1 MHHPLRYRA
10 HIDGLRAIA
19 VLGVVLFHF
28 GAHWLPGGFIGV
40 DVFFVISGFLIAKS
54 LYAEVDAGS
63 FSILGFYERRMRRIA
78 PAFFAVTA
86 ATSLCAF
93 LIFFPNPLMTYGRSL
108 IWAVLAFGNVYFYLR
123 TDYFGPSAEET
134 PLLHYWSLGVEE
146 QFYFLFPGL
155 LLLIARFA
163 PKARAKLVLG
173 LLAVSLIACEIV
185 RPFNPAAAF
194 YLLPFR
200 AFELLIGAALALPG
214 VRFPESAKAGGTAMA
229 AGLALILAGMLLI
242 TEHAPF
248 PGVLALVPCLGAA
261 LAIWG
266 GERVMSLPAR
276 LMGVAPL
283 VFFGAIS
290 YSLYL
295 VHWPIVVFAR
305 PLLPNLPAPAFLLG
319 GVALS
324 TLLGWLSWRFV
335 EQPVRQNRARFSR
348 RWVFGGTVVGGALLI
363 AFGTA
368 ASDTRGFPGRLAPE
382 IQRVLSY
389 TRYPFREVVR
399 DGTCFINGNRPREA
413 PAPECLPQT
422 HPSLVLWGSSHV
434 AQFIGAL
441 EPIGK
446 AHGYAVGQMTGAACL
461 PLVDVPSSPMCDKL
475 NRFAFDWL
483 LAHKPNI
490 LVIGGDTLVSKD
502 HFRQL
507 DAQLAQLHAAGIRV
521 ILLGPVPQFSRP
533 APEILAER
541 MYRNEPSRLADDDLT
556 EGTHRADRLMRE
568 HFAGNPNVTF
578 VSILNSMCPEGNC
591 PMTVDGVPLQFDLSH
606 FTRAGVA
613 YYGDRLGALIFGEI
627 SAGETSADK
636 TPPGEASAG
645 APAP

>member
-1 MHHPLRYRA
+1 VHNPLRYRA

-28 GAHWLPGGFIGV
+28 GATWLPGGFIGV

-54 LYAEVDAGS
+54 LYADVDSGS

-78 PAFFAVTA
+78 PAFFVVTA
-86 ATSLCAF
+86 ATSLAAF
-93 LIFFPNPLMTYGRSL
+93 LVFFPNQLMTYGRSL

-123 TDYFGPSAEET
+123 TDYFGPSADET

-173 LLAVSLIACEIV
+173 LLVVSLLACEII

-200 AFELLIGAALALPG
+200 AFELLIGAGLALPG
-214 VRFPESAKAGGTAMA
+214 LWFPQGRRLGAGAMA
-229 AGLALILAGMLLI
+229 AGIGLILAGMVFI

-266 GERVMSLPAR
+266 GERTESLPAR
-276 LMGVAPL
+276 LLGLRPL

-305 PLLPNLPAPAFLLG
+305 HLLPDLPALAFLIG
-319 GVALS
+319 GVAAS

-335 EQPVRQNRARFSR
+335 EQPVRQKRQLFSR
-348 RWVFGGTVVGGALLI
+348 RFVYGGTVVGGALLI

-368 ASDTRGFPGRLAPE
+368 ASDTRGFPGRLDPE
-382 IQRVLSY
+382 IQRVLAF

-399 DGTCFINGNRPREA
+399 DGTCFINGNRPMDQ
-413 PAPECLPQT
+413 PAPECLPDT

-441 EPIGK
+441 APIAK
-446 AHGYAVGQMTGAACL
+446 AHGYAVGQMTAAACP
-461 PLVDVPSSPMCDKL
+461 PLVQSSFAPMCDRL

-483 LAHKPNI
+483 LEHKPSI
-490 LVIGGDTLVSKD
+490 LVIGGDTLVSQE

-507 DAQLAQLHAAGIRV
+507 DADLARLHAAGIRV
-521 ILLGPVPQFSRP
+521 ILLGPVPQFRRP
-533 APEILAER
+533 VPEILAER
-541 MYRNEPSRLADDDLT
+541 MYRNQPSRRADDDLT
-556 EGTHRADRLMRE
+556 EATRRADALMRE
-568 HFAGNPNVTF
+568 HFAGNPNVEF
-578 VSILNSMCPEGNC
+578 VSVLATTCPDMNC
-591 PMTVDGVPLQFDLSH
+591 PMMIDGAPLQFDPTH
-606 FTRAGVA
+606 FTREGVA
-613 YYGDRLGALIFGEI
+613 YYGGRLGALIFGPAP
-627 SAGETSADK
+627 SPAT
-636 TPPGEASAG
+636 TPATTP
-645 APAP
+645 APATPAAP

>member
-1 MHHPLRYRA
+1 MHNPLRYRA

-28 GAHWLPGGFIGV
+28 GASWLPGGFIGV

-54 LYAEVDAGS
+54 LYADVDAGS
-63 FSILGFYERRMRRIA
+63 FSVLGFYERRMRRIA
-78 PAFFAVTA
+78 PAFFVVTA
-86 ATSLCAF
+86 ATSLAAF
-93 LIFFPNPLMTYGRSL
+93 LIFFPNQLMTYGRSL
-108 IWAVLAFGNVYFYLR
+108 IWAVLAFGNVYFYQR

-155 LLLIARFA
+155 ILLIERFA
-163 PKARAKLVLG
+163 PRARAKLVLG
-173 LLAVSLIACEIV
+173 LLVVSLLACEII

-200 AFELLIGAALALPG
+200 AFELLIGAGLALPG
-214 VRFPESAKAGGTAMA
+214 VRFTENPRAGGAAMA
-229 AGLALILAGMLLI
+229 AGLALILAGMVFI

-248 PGVLALVPCLGAA
+248 PGVLALMPCLGAA

-266 GERVMSLPAR
+266 GERTHSLPAR
-276 LMGVAPL
+276 LLGWRPL

-305 PLLPNLPAPAFLLG
+305 HLLPELPAPAFLIG
-319 GVALS
+319 GVAAS
-324 TLLGWLSWRFV
+324 TLLGWLSWHFV
-335 EQPVRQNRARFSR
+335 EQPVRQNRRLFGR
-348 RWVFGGTVVGGALLI
+348 GLVYGGTAAGAALLI

-368 ASDTRGFPGRLAPE
+368 ASDTRGFPGRLDPE
-382 IQRVLSY
+382 IQRVLAF

-399 DGTCFINGNRPREA
+399 DGTCFINGNRPKDQ
-413 PAPECLPQT
+413 PAPECLPDT

-441 EPIGK
+441 EPIAK
-446 AHGYAVGQMTGAACL
+446 ARGYAVGQMTAAACP
-461 PLVDVPSSPMCDKL
+461 PLVQSSFAAMCDRL

-483 LAHKPNI
+483 LEHRPSI
-490 LVIGGDTLVSKD
+490 VVIGGDTLVSPEQ
-502 HFRQL
+502 FRQL
-507 DAQLAQLHAAGIRV
+507 DADLARLHAAGIRV
-521 ILLGPVPQFSRP
+521 ILLGPVPHYRRP

-541 MYRNEPSRLADDDLT
+541 MYRHAPSRLADDDLT
-556 EGTHRADRLMRE
+556 EGTGRADRLMAA
-568 HFAGNPNVTF
+568 HFAGNPNVEF
-578 VSILNSMCPEGNC
+578 VSLLGLCPERNC
-591 PMTVDGVPLQFDLSH
+591 PMMIDGTPLQFDPTH
-606 FTRAGVA
+606 FTREGVA
-613 YYGDRLGALIFGEI
+613 YFGDKLAALIFANAP
-627 SAGETSADK
+627 S
-636 TPPGEASAG
+636 P

>member
-19 VLGVVLFHF
+19 VLGVVVFHF
-28 GAHWLPGGFIGV
+28 GASWLPGGFIGV

-93 LIFFPNPLMTYGRSL
+93 LIFFPNQLMTYGRSL

-163 PKARAKLVLG
+163 PRARAKLVLG
-173 LLAVSLIACEIV
+173 LLVVSLIACELV
-185 RPFNPAAAF
+185 RPLNPAAAF

-214 VRFPESAKAGGTAMA
+214 LRFAEGLRTGGAAMA
-229 AGLALILAGMLLI
+229 VGLALILAGMLLI
-242 TEHAPF
+242 TERSPF
-248 PGVLALVPCLGAA
+248 PGVLALVPCLGTA

-266 GERVMSLPAR
+266 GERVQSQPAR
-276 LMGVAPL
+276 LMGARPL

-305 PLLPNLPAPAFLLG
+305 HLLPDLPAQAFLIG

-335 EQPVRQNRARFSR
+335 EQPVRQERALFPR
-348 RWVFGGTVVGGALLI
+348 RLIFGGTVVGGALLI
-363 AFGTA
+363 VFGTA
-368 ASDTRGFPGRLAPE
+368 ASDTRGFPGRLDPD
-382 IQRVLSY
+382 IQRVLAY

-399 DGTCFINGNRPREA
+399 DGTCFINGNRPKDQ
-413 PAPECLPQT
+413 PAPECLPDT

-441 EPIGK
+441 EPIAK
-446 AHGYAVGQMTGAACL
+446 ANGYAVGQMTAAACP
-461 PLVDVPSSPMCDKL
+461 PLVQSSFVPMCDRL

-483 LAHKPNI
+483 LQHKPTI
-490 LVIGGDTLVSKD
+490 LVIGGDTLVSEE

-507 DAQLAQLHAAGIRV
+507 DADLARLHAAGIRV
-521 ILLGPVPQFSRP
+521 ILLGPVPQYRRP

-541 MYRNEPSRLADDDLT
+541 MYRKEPSRLADDDLT
-556 EGTHRADRLMRE
+556 EATRRADRLMAA
-568 HFAGNPNVTF
+568 HFAGTPNVEF
-578 VSILNSMCPEGNC
+578 VSILATMCPDMNC
-591 PMTVDGVPLQFDLSH
+591 PMMIDGAPLQFDPTH
-606 FTRAGVA
+606 FTREGVA
-613 YYGDRLGALIFGEI
+613 YYGGRLGARIFG
-627 SAGETSADK
+627 G
-636 TPPGEASAG
+636 TPAG
-645 APAP
+645 APRP

>member
-54 LYAEVDAGS
+54 LYADVDAGS

-93 LIFFPNPLMTYGRSL
+93 LIFFPNQLMTYGRSL

-155 LLLIARFA
+155 LLLIARLA
-163 PKARAKLVLG
+163 PQARGKLVLG
-173 LLAVSLIACEIV
+173 LLVLSLLACEII

-214 VRFPESAKAGGTAMA
+214 MRFPESPKAGGAAMA
-229 AGLALILAGMLLI
+229 AGLALILAGMAFI
-242 TEHAPF
+242 TEHMPF
-248 PGVLALVPCLGAA
+248 PGLLALVPCLGTA

-266 GERVMSLPAR
+266 GERVTSLPAR
-276 LMGVAPL
+276 LMGVGPL

-305 PLLPNLPAPAFLLG
+305 SLLPNLPAPAFLIG

-324 TLLGWLSWRFV
+324 TLLGWLCWRFV
-335 EQPVRQNRARFSR
+335 EQPVRQQRALFTR
-348 RWVFGGTVVGGALLI
+348 RWIFAGTAAGGALLI

-368 ASDTRGFPGRLAPE
+368 ASDTRGFPGRLSPE
-382 IQRVLSY
+382 IQRVLAY

-446 AHGYAVGQMTGAACL
+446 AHGYAVGQMTAAACL
-461 PLVDVPSSPMCDKL
+461 PLVQSSFAPMCDRL

-483 LAHKPNI
+483 LEHRPNI
-490 LVIGGDTLVSKD
+490 LVLGGDTLVSPE

-507 DAQLAQLHAAGIRV
+507 DADLAKLHAAGIRV
-521 ILLGPVPQFSRP
+521 ILLGPVPQFRRP
-533 APEILAER
+533 VPEILAER
-541 MYRNEPSRLADDDLT
+541 LYRDQPSRLADDDLT
-556 EGTHRADRLMRE
+556 DGTRRADRLMRE
-568 HFAGNPNVTF
+568 HFAGNPNVEFISVLAT
-578 VSILNSMCPEGNC
+578 MCPDSNC
-591 PMTVDGVPLQFDLSH
+591 PIMLDGVPLQFDANH
-606 FTRAGVA
+606 FTREGVA
-613 YYGDRLGALIFGEI
+613 YYGERLGALIFGD
-627 SAGETSADK
+627 SPSVA
-636 TPPGEASAG
+636 PPQ
-645 APAP
+645 